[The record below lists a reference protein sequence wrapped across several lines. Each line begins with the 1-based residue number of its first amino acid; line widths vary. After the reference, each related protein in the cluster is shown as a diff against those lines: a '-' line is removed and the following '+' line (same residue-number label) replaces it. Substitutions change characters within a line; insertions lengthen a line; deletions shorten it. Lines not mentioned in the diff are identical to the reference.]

1 MTQSLPVKYRPASFE
16 EVVGHKVILKSIES
30 VIKRKSSRTFLFHGP
45 SGTGKTTLARIIAAE
60 VGCLPEYIL
69 EVDAATNTGVENI
82 RDIQETLRYLP
93 MGNSKKAIILDEAHM
108 LTKSAWN
115 SLLKVTENPPP
126 HVYWFLC
133 TTELDKVP
141 ATIKTRCSAFGLSL
155 LSSDQLKIVVKRVIK
170 AEKMKV
176 SDDVLEVIISE
187 ARGSPRQAIVNL
199 DLCAE
204 SETKKQAAEI
214 LKSAIASDATI
225 ELCRFLVGSGG
236 SWAKAMEIVSRL
248 KEENPESVRI
258 IMCNYVAAVLKGAKS
273 DKDAARLLAILEAFE
288 GYYNPSEKMAPL
300 LLSLGRVLL
309 Q

>member
-214 LKSAIASDATI
+214 LKSGIAPDRS
-225 ELCRFLVGSGG
+225 EEGG
-236 SWAKAMEIVSRL
+236 GG
-248 KEENPESVRI
+248 EE
-258 IMCNYVAAVLKGAKS
+258 G
-273 DKDAARLLAILEAFE
+273 
-288 GYYNPSEKMAPL
+288 
-300 LLSLGRVLL
+300 
-309 Q
+309 